1 MFPMMN
7 KRKVLGL
14 GVAALIGAL
23 APLSLQAQEQTMK
36 IGVLLPISGPLSF
49 VGGTMKESL
58 DLLVE
63 EYTAKGGIGG
73 KPFSVHLYDTE
84 SNTTLVGQQM
94 RRLIETDGVDV
105 VIGPTVTG
113 ETLTA
118 RPVANELHV
127 ALLPF
132 AGTEA
137 VTEPAS
143 PYLFAFVPSD
153 RQVAKAMIDLAKAN
167 GQKNIAFL
175 HSADGFGQTGLN
187 VLKSLAE
194 EEGITLAAVEEFGP
208 RDADMIPQIMRVR
221 ASGADAMFVWGV
233 NPGPTIIMKNAQ
245 QIGFTLPI
253 YNSYGV
259 ASQQFIDQ
267 TGATGE
273 GSYVAGTA
281 IMAAHGLPEGH
292 PVREAT
298 LAHVDAFEA
307 KYGKPVSAFNG
318 YVFDA
323 FKALDAAVI
332 KAGGKTDRASI
343 AAAMPT
349 VEFTGAN
356 GTLKF
361 KEGSSTAQSPESGA
375 IIMLKIEGGKFVP
388 VLKSQG

>member
-1 MFPMMN
+1 MSFKVN
-7 KRKVLGL
+7 KRGF
-14 GVAALIGAL
+14 L
-23 APLSLQAQEQTMK
+23 ALSLATALSGTISAGAAFAGEEGLK
-36 IGVLLPISGPLSF
+36 VGVLLPISGPLSF

-63 EYTAKGGIGG
+63 EYQAKGGIGG
-73 KPFSVHLYDTE
+73 QPFSIHLYDTE

-118 RPVANELHV
+118 RPVANELQV

-132 AGTEA
+132 AGTQA
-137 VTEPAS
+137 VTEPAT

-153 RQVAKAMIDLAKAN
+153 TQVARAMIELAKKN
-167 GQKNIAFL
+167 GQTKIAFL
-175 HSADGFGQTGLN
+175 YSADGFGQTGLN
-187 VLKSLAE
+187 VLNALAE
-194 EEGITLAAVEEFGP
+194 EMGIEIVAAEEFGP
-208 RDADMIPQIMRVR
+208 RDADMIPQIMRIR
-221 ASGADAMFVWGV
+221 SSGAEAMFVWGV

-267 TGATGE
+267 TAAAGE

-281 IMAAHGLPEGH
+281 IMAAKGLPEGH
-292 PVREAT
+292 LVREAT
-298 LAHVDAFEA
+298 LAHVEAFEA
-307 KYGKPVSAFNG
+307 RYSKPVSAFNG

-323 FKALDAAVI
+323 FMALDTAVT
-332 KAGGKTDRASI
+332 ATGGKTDRASV
-343 AAAMPT
+343 AAAMHD
-349 VEFTGAN
+349 VAFTGAN
-356 GTLKF
+356 GTLQF
-361 KEGSSTAQSPESGA
+361 KEGSSSAQSAESGA

-388 VLKSQG
+388 VL

>member
-1 MFPMMN
+1 MPAKIT
-7 KRKVLGL
+7 KRGL
-14 GVAALIGAL
+14 LAISLSAALMAGSGIAH
-23 APLSLQAQEQTMK
+23 AQEALK
-36 IGVLLPISGPLSF
+36 VGVLLPISGPLSF

-63 EYTAKGGIGG
+63 QYNAKGGLGG

-118 RPVANELHV
+118 RPVANELKV

-137 VTEPAS
+137 VTNPAT

-153 RQVAKAMIDLAKAN
+153 RQVALEMIRLAKAN
-167 GQKNIAFL
+167 GQTRIAFL

-187 VLKSLAE
+187 VMRDLAE
-194 EEGITLAAVEEFGP
+194 SEGVTLATVEEFGP
-208 RDADMIPQIMRVR
+208 RDADMMPQIMRVR

-233 NPGPTIIMKNAQ
+233 NPGPTIIMKNAR
-245 QIGFTLPI
+245 QIGFSLPI

-281 IMAAHGLPEGH
+281 IMAAEGLPEGH
-292 PVREAT
+292 PVRAAT
-298 LAHVDAFEA
+298 LDHVRAFEA
-307 KYGKPVSAFNG
+307 RYAKPVAAFNG

-323 FKALDAAVI
+323 FAILDKAVASTE
-332 KAGGKTDRASI
+332 GMPDRETLAEAI
-343 AAAMPT
+343 RE
-349 VEFTGAN
+349 VDLTGAN
-356 GTLKF
+356 GRLDF
-361 KEGSSTAQSPESGA
+361 NEGSSTAQHPDSGA
-375 IIMLKIEGGKFVP
+375 IIMLQIKDGKFVP
-388 VLKSQG
+388 VL